1 VTELL
6 VGQAIERIEDAA
18 LLTGQGR
25 FADDLALAAGT
36 GHAAFVRSPHAHANI
51 VAIDTTA
58 AEAMPGVY
66 AILTGAD
73 VQAWSIPFITGV
85 KQPMSHWCLAVD
97 KARYAGEPVAIVIAQ
112 DRYRA
117 EDAAE
122 VVAVE
127 YEPLTVIIDPV
138 AAAQP
143 GAPVLHD
150 AVGSNVVHERDF
162 SYGDPDAA
170 FAQAAHCIAID
181 APYPRNAGTPIECFV
196 VTARYLPAAGEYDV
210 LANFQGPFTLH
221 PVMARALKISGTR
234 LRLRTP
240 PDSGGSFGVK
250 QAVFPCIVALA
261 LAARKAG
268 RPVHWAEDRLEHLT
282 AATSATNRV
291 TRIEAA
297 FDKDGVVSALR
308 YDQLDD
314 CGAYLRAPEPATLYR
329 MHGNLTG
336 AYAIANLAIRNRV
349 VLTNKTPSGLN
360 RGFGGPQMYFALE
373 SIMRRIAETLSLH
386 PLVVIRR
393 NLVPK
398 FPYRTASGA
407 LLDSGDYRAALDQGT
422 RDGALDDLVARRTA
436 MRAQGRLYGIGYAA
450 VVEPSIS
457 NMGYI
462 TTLLTPEARAAAGPK
477 NGAAATATVAIDP
490 SGSVSVTVASTPQGQ
505 GHATVLAQ
513 IVGDALGLAVADIVV
528 NVELDTQKDAWS
540 IASGNYSSRFAGA
553 VAGAAQRAALRVR
566 AKLADIAAA
575 RLNVAAR
582 DLTFEGGQIFAAA
595 NSQNA
600 LSLRRAA
607 GLTHWSPGLL
617 PDQMAPGLRETEF
630 WTMPELEA
638 PDPQDRINSSGAYG
652 FVFDF
657 CGIEID
663 RESGR
668 ARIDRYVTTH
678 DAGTRLN
685 PALVDGQIYGG
696 FAHGVGAAL
705 YEEFAYASDGGF
717 LCGTFADYLVPTPSE
732 IPLPIIVH
740 RDTPSP
746 FTPLG
751 AKGVGEGNTMSTP
764 VCIANAIADALDR
777 DMIALPAT
785 PSRLAAFIHGP
796 EDAPAHPAPA
806 KDAPAKDASAGVTS
820 TGDASA
826 KGGLTGSGET
836 VLPIAPQA
844 VWDMLLDPV
853 SLARVIP
860 GCKAL
865 DRVGDNEYRAKLRL
879 GVGPVRGQ
887 FDAHIVLSD
896 LIEPKSLR
904 LAGSATG
911 PLGASSGS
919 GSVRLSAVEGG
930 TRIAYDYRVA
940 IGGKVAA
947 VGGRMLDGA
956 ARALI
961 GQFFKRLAAQNTAR
975 PGLWRRLLGWL
986 GIGS

>member
-1 VTELL
+1 MNSKGVGSVTGPL

-25 FADDLALAAGT
+25 FADDLALAPGT
-36 GHAAFVRSPHAHANI
+36 GHAAFVRSPHAHAI
-51 VAIDTTA
+51 IRAIDASA
-58 AEAMPGVY
+58 AEAMSGVY
-66 AILTGAD
+66 AVLTGAD
-73 VQAWSIPFITGV
+73 VRAWSTPFITGV
-85 KQPMSHWCLAVD
+85 KQPMEHWCLAVD
-97 KARYAGEPVAIVIAQ
+97 KVRYAGEPVAIVIAE

-122 VVAVE
+122 RVSVE
-127 YEPLTVIIDPV
+127 YEPLPAVVDPV
-138 AAAQP
+138 AAASAD
-143 GAPVLHD
+143 APILHD
-150 AVGSNVVHERDF
+150 AVGDNVVHERTF
-162 SYGDPDAA
+162 SYGGPAAA
-170 FAQAAHCIAID
+170 FAEAPHRIALD

-221 PVMARALKISGTR
+221 PVMARALKVAGPR
-234 LRLRTP
+234 LRLRSP

-250 QAVFPCIVALA
+250 QAVFPYVVALA

-268 RPVHWAEDRLEHLT
+268 RPVRWVEDRLEHLT
-282 AATSATNRV
+282 SATSATNRV

-297 FDKDGVVSALR
+297 FDDDGVVAALR

-336 AYAIANLAIRNRV
+336 AYAIANLAVRNRV

-373 SIMRRIAETLSLH
+373 SVMRRVAESLSLD
-386 PLVVIRR
+386 PLAVIRR
-393 NLVPK
+393 NLVGE
-398 FPYRTASGA
+398 FPSRTASGA
-407 LLDSGDYRAALDQGT
+407 LLDSGDYVAALDKGVQ
-422 RDGALDDLVARRTA
+422 DGKLDDLLRRRDA
-436 MRAQGRLYGIGYAA
+436 MRRAGRLYGIGYAA

-477 NGAAATATVAIDP
+477 NGAAATATVALDP
-490 SGSVSVTVASTPQGQ
+490 TGAVAVTVASTPQGQ

-513 IVGDALGLAVADIVV
+513 IVGDALGLPVSEIAV

-553 VAGAAQRAALRVR
+553 VAGAAQRAAMRVR

-575 RLNVAAR
+575 QLNVPADEVA
-582 DLTFEGGQIFAAA
+582 FAGGRIFAAD
-595 NSQNA
+595 NPDNA

-617 PDQMAPGLRETEF
+617 PDGMAPGLRETEF

-638 PDPQDRINSSGAYG
+638 PDTDDRINSSGAYG

-668 ARIDRYVTTH
+668 ARIDKYVTVH

-705 YEEFAYASDGGF
+705 YEEFAYAGDGGF
-717 LCGTFADYLVPTPSE
+717 LNGSFADYLVPAAAE
-732 IPLPIIVH
+732 IPVPVILH

-764 VCIANAIADALDR
+764 VCIANAIADALGR
-777 DMIALPAT
+777 ESIALPAT
-785 PSRLAAFIHGP
+785 PSRLASFIH
-796 EDAPAHPAPA
+796 DAEEEGTP
-806 KDAPAKDASAGVTS
+806 D
-820 TGDASA
+820 GD
-826 KGGLTGSGET
+826 GLVGSGET
-836 VLPIAPQA
+836 IVPLSPQA

-853 SLARVIP
+853 ALAGVIP
-860 GCKAL
+860 GCDAL
-865 DRVGDNEYRAKLRL
+865 ERVGDSEFRAELRL
-879 GVGPVRGQ
+879 GVGPVRGR
-887 FDAHIVLSD
+887 FEAHIALSE
-896 LIEPKSLR
+896 LNQPHSLR
-904 LAGSATG
+904 LSGSAAG
-911 PLGASSGS
+911 PLGASAGS
-919 GSVRLSAVEGG
+919 GSVRLEAVEAG
-930 TRIAYDYRVA
+930 TRIAYDYR
-940 IGGKVAA
+940 IEISGKVAA

-961 GQFFKRLAAQNTAR
+961 AQFFKRLAAQGAPT
-975 PGLWRRLLGWL
+975 PSPWRRLLRWL
-986 GIGS
+986 GIGP